1 MLITNREDRQKMKVY
16 AIFYQYK
23 NEIHFQ
29 TITKNVNKWLKEHNE
44 QRLND
49 GNDIERL
56 EEFTIYEDYV
66 NN

>member
-1 MLITNREDRQKMKVY
+1 MKVY
-16 AIFYQYK
+16 AIFYQYE

-29 TITKNVNKWLKEHNE
+29 TITTNVNKWLKEHNE

-49 GNDIERL
+49 GNDIEKL

>member
-1 MLITNREDRQKMKVY
+1 MKVY
-16 AIFYQYK
+16 AIFYKYE

-29 TITKNVNKWLKEHNE
+29 TITTNVNKWLKEHNK
-44 QRLND
+44 QRVND

-56 EEFTIYEDYV
+56 EEFTIYEDYINI